1 MSGVE
6 LRCANYRGGQHT
18 LLVMARA
25 VLVLCVF
32 ASWPR
37 CAAGLDLLSMGVRVQ
52 VGEKRV
58 LGEEQP
64 DSFRENDLVASFGLP
79 WAGASLSGW
88 DVRGRLLASVGVL
101 DGPNKNALVASAIP
115 VLAFVM
121 RDAQL
126 VVDLGVGLAL
136 LSEHRYEQQD
146 YGGPLQFALTLGVG
160 VPVVQRFGVG
170 YRFLHYSDAGV
181 YGPDTIGA
189 DFHMVEMMYRY

>member
-1 MSGVE
+1 M
-6 LRCANYRGGQHT
+6 
-18 LLVMARA
+18 LVMTRA
-25 VLVLCVF
+25 LLALCVL
-32 ASWPR
+32 APWSSS
-37 CAAGLDLLSMGVRVQ
+37 AADLDLLSMGVRVQ
-52 VGEKRV
+52 VGERRV
-58 LGEEQP
+58 LGEEQT
-64 DSFRENDLVASFGLP
+64 DTFRENDLVASFGLP
-79 WAGASLSGW
+79 WAGPSLSGW
-88 DVRGRLLASVGVL
+88 DVRARLLASVGVL
-101 DGPNKNALVASAIP
+101 DGPDKSALVASAIP

-160 VPVVQRFGVG
+160 VPVAQRVGLG
-170 YRFLHYSDAGV
+170 YRFLHYSDAGA

>member
-1 MSGVE
+1 M
-6 LRCANYRGGQHT
+6 
-18 LLVMARA
+18 LVMARA
-25 VLVLCVF
+25 AFVLC
-32 ASWPR
+32 ALTPWSTS
-37 CAAGLDLLSMGVRVQ
+37 AADLNLLSMGVRVQ

-88 DVRGRLLASVGVL
+88 DVRGRLLTSVGVL
-101 DGPNKNALVASAIP
+101 DGPNENALVASAIP

-160 VPVVQRFGVG
+160 VPVTQRFGLG

-181 YGPDTIGA
+181 YGAKTIGA